1 MVGVSQGSFQT
12 NLSPSDVY
20 YPLTRLTYMKDSYCV
35 LYRDL
40 IEEIPVPMRGR
51 VEKFGRRQSR
61 VQDTQ
66 GGA

>member
-1 MVGVSQGSFQT
+1 MVGVLEADFET
-12 NLSPSDVY
+12 NRSPSDVY
-20 YPLTRLTYMKDSYCV
+20 YPLPQLTYMKDLSCV

-40 IEEIPVPMRGR
+40 IEEIPVPMRGP

-61 VQDTQ
+61 VQDMQ